1 MIINIDED
9 LLLRLLPQDDLHSL
23 VAEVPLAAG
32 GILGISIASDSAQ
45 IYEMELATDGSL
57 EQFSPSATN
66 ILLTD
71 YSSLEVRWRIWA
83 NEYFVSDEDMIGK
96 AY

>member
-1 MIINIDED
+1 
-9 LLLRLLPQDDLHSL
+9 
-23 VAEVPLAAG
+23 
-32 GILGISIASDSAQ
+32 
-45 IYEMELATDGSL
+45 MELATDGSL

-71 YSSLEVRWRIWA
+71 YSSFEVRRDMYIRG
-83 NEYFVSDEDMIGK
+83 YTLFDEDKIGK

>member
-1 MIINIDED
+1 MIINLDEE
-9 LLLRLLPQDDLHSL
+9 LPSRLLPADALHSL

-32 GILGISIASDSAQ
+32 GILGISIASSSSQ
-45 IYEMELATDGSL
+45 IYEMEVGTDGSL

-71 YSSLEVRWRIWA
+71 YSSLDRL
-83 NEYFVSDEDMIGK
+83 
-96 AY
+96 